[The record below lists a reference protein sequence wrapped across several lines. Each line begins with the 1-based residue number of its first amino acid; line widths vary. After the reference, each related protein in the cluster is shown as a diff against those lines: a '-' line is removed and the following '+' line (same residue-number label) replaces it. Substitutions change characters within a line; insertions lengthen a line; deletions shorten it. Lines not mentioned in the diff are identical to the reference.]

1 MTHRTA
7 QRPRVCFLTGTLN
20 AMAGAERMTAVIAN
34 ALAERGFAVSV
45 LSLWD
50 QSSCFPLHPAITHEA
65 LFDQRPSF
73 KRAYAAT
80 VVGIRRHVKRHRI
93 DVLIQV
99 DTMLAL
105 FALPATL
112 GLGVRHIAWEHCH
125 FDEDLGRRARRLAR
139 RLDARYC
146 EHIVA
151 LTERDRNRWIEA
163 AQPRGSVACIPNPL
177 PFAIPTQPAPRT
189 AKIVLAVGRLVHAKG
204 FDVLL
209 HAWATVAKQAPGWKL
224 MIVGEGEER
233 PTLEALRNQ
242 LALRDS
248 VELPGIYPDVT
259 KAYEQA
265 SIFCLSSRY
274 EGFGLVLIEAMAFG
288 LPIVSTDC
296 ETGPRELL
304 GDGQTAVVVPADTAT
319 ALSAGLLHMIN
330 NPDAAARLGETGRGK
345 ANAYSLERITRQW
358 EMLLQPSAQ

>member
-1 MTHRTA
+1 MTDRTA
-7 QRPRVCFLTGTLN
+7 QRLHICFLTGTLN
-20 AMAGAERMTAVIAN
+20 AMAGAERMTATIAN

-50 QSSCFPLHPAITHEA
+50 PSSCFPLHPAITHET

-80 VVGIRRHVKRHRI
+80 VIGIRRHVKRHRI

-139 RLDARYC
+139 HLDARYC
-146 EHIVA
+146 EHVVA

-163 AQPRGSVACIPNPL
+163 ARPRGSVACIPNPL
-177 PFAIPTQPAPRT
+177 PFAMPTHPALRT
-189 AKIVLAVGRLVHAKG
+189 AKIVLAVGRLVRAKG

-209 HAWATVAKQAPGWKL
+209 YAWAAVAKQAPGWKL
-224 MIVGEGEER
+224 MIVGEGDER
-233 PTLEALRNQ
+233 PALEALCSQ
-242 LALRDS
+242 LALDNS
-248 VELPGIYPDVT
+248 VELPGIHLDVT

-274 EGFGLVLIEAMAFG
+274 EGFGLVLIEAMAYG

-304 GDGQTAVVVPADTAT
+304 SDGQTAVVVPVENAA
-319 ALSAGLLHMIN
+319 ALAAGLLHMIN
-330 NPDAAARLGETGRGK
+330 SPDAAARLGETGRGK

-358 EMLLQPSAQ
+358 EMLLQRSP